1 MTTSGPC
8 SDAELFAVLSAI
20 TITGPDAQNL
30 LWVSFQTDD
39 PLGMLS
45 VDADTIAG
53 HAVARWR
60 EIQSVA
66 LAKAVIGRA
75 SDAKK

>member
-1 MTTSGPC
+1 MVSP
-8 SDAELFAVLSAI
+8 DACAGEIFDALSAI

-30 LWVSFQTDD
+30 LWVSFKTDD

-45 VDADTIAG
+45 VNADTIAG

-60 EIQSVA
+60 DIQGAA
-66 LAKAVIGRA
+66 LATALLARA
-75 SDAKK
+75 AQPET